1 MCCIKEIETGLRFTL
16 FHFGQIIP
24 KSNALSNYLHHWK
37 ILIIDSVNGLSAI
50 PSQTF
55 KWATDIISSF
65 GSRGI
70 SFHEHLIKKKYQHY
84 FRKIQFKRWWPF
96 RSSPKCVKYIIKIA
110 WRKMFATHSIT
121 ERKEII
127 SYATICNRVTLVDA
141 PTLVSMCVSPQVG
154 IVNDGMA
161 LIIPYTD
168 SHGCITH
175 HHHIT
180 LVIN

>member
-1 MCCIKEIETGLRFTL
+1 MHSVITCTIEKYSSLIQWMACRLFRPKTL
-16 FHFGQIIP
+16 HEP
-24 KSNALSNYLHHWK
+24 V
-37 ILIIDSVNGLSAI
+37 ILYRHSVPAEY
-50 PSQTF
+50 PSMNI
-55 KWATDIISSF
+55 W
-65 GSRGI
+65 
-70 SFHEHLIKKKYQHY
+70 LKKYQHY

-96 RSSPKCVKYIIKIA
+96 HSSPKCVKYIIKIA

-127 SYATICNRVTLVDA
+127 SYATICDRVTMVDA